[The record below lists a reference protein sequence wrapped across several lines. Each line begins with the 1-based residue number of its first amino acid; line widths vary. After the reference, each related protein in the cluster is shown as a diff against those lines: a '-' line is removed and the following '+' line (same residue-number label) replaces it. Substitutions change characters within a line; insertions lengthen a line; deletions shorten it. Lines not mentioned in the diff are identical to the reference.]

1 MDKFINSLAKG
12 FVRSTV
18 NQVGRDAGKVI
29 SNNLYGDRHST
40 PYRNA
45 SSRIVDY
52 GKVREEGTKVIEPS
66 STVAYIWV
74 FIAFLFNFIGA
85 IILLLVGWWKMKKKY
100 IAHAWVYESQAVY
113 VQDRR
118 RRTGMRYDGDNIT
131 RRKVKV
137 VATDDDVEMNEKD
150 AKIYIFGGILIFAL
164 YILIIATC
172 AK

>member
-1 MDKFINSLAKG
+1 
-12 FVRSTV
+12 
-18 NQVGRDAGKVI
+18 
-29 SNNLYGDRHST
+29 
-40 PYRNA
+40 
-45 SSRIVDY
+45 
-52 GKVREEGTKVIEPS
+52 
-66 STVAYIWV
+66 
-74 FIAFLFNFIGA
+74 
-85 IILLLVGWWKMKKKY
+85 MKKKY